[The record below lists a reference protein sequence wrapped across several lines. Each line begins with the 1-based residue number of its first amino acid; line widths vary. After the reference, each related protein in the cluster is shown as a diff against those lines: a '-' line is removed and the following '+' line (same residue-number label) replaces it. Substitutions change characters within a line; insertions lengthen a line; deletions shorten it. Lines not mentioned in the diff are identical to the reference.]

1 MELQQLNDRF
11 KDAPW
16 FEQCSK
22 EYILVGGVG
31 GIGSSAM
38 YCLTKTIPC
47 TYMIIDMDT
56 VAEYN
61 VGTQFFGK
69 DDVNKLKVQAV
80 QEMATRYSGAKIM
93 PFPRAITDTDSL
105 NIVVSAFDNMAARK
119 QLYEAWKKRPTREI
133 FIDGRLRATMY
144 EVYIVVPGREAQY
157 EATLF
162 DDSEVKDDECTFKQ
176 TSFFAMA
183 IGAKITQALT
193 NYLSNKYTKEDS
205 CALPFKITE
214 VGELFYFNAE

>member
-16 FEQCSK
+16 FEQCQK

-61 VGTQFFGK
+61 VGTQFFNKK
-69 DDVNKLKVQAV
+69 DVDKLKVQAV
-80 QEMATRYSGAKIM
+80 QEMATSYSSARVM
-93 PFPRAITDTDSL
+93 PFPRAITDNDKMP
-105 NIVVSAFDNMAARK
+105 IMVSAFDNMKARK
-119 QLYEAWKKRPTREI
+119 QLYEAWKKQEKREI

-144 EVYIVVPGREAQY
+144 EVYIVLPGREAQY

-205 CALPFKITE
+205 CALPFKISE